1 MPHYQEILPNSRKN
15 PKKITNMNAQ
25 NKIQN
30 YQYFF
35 DDQVREAEREQKT
48 IVKAPINQLI
58 RKEEVVV
65 GFVDH
70 VNVDRGHVIIK
81 FPKDKGPRLKVQ
93 KSLTIIKK
101 RAFAELGEKTAS
113 WNCSLLDFCNNA
125 EYHSAFSELM
135 PLYYIRKNDSMFDY
149 VGCSSVNVNL
159 FELMKNS
166 VASGKLLRVL
176 VFTPF
181 PPVDYFKNLNSYM
194 EMNPFEEQLLI
205 EPKIAFEDWH
215 PEELAYNPD
224 NESAIADTIL
234 VTLEN
239 DDVCI
244 LQGPPGT
251 GKSYT
256 IAQILAHYLEE
267 GKTACVTTMA
277 NKGLIELCQQPPLRE
292 ILEAGRISK
301 TNLSADERRQVKGLK
316 GAVRGLVVP
325 NGELLCSTNYVLS
338 HAFNEQNVLEN
349 GLPTYDIMVIE
360 EASQAYLTSI
370 VAFKSLGKK
379 CLIVGDPMQ
388 LPPIVSNLRKSV
400 YRTWNVNTQ
409 IEGLK
414 TIALGTDIKS
424 YRITTTFRLTPK
436 SASLTGIFYDNR
448 FTSVQKERVDFSK
461 ISSVFFPEEGG
472 VLYHCTDDF
481 TNGIY
486 SRSALRLISDIINDI
501 NINYPKH
508 SLAIISPFKDTVKQL
523 QKMFLTETSIDD
535 FTIETIDRIQGMTVD
550 YAILYIPG
558 RNPGFALD
566 ERRFNVATSRS
577 RSTTLVLADVP
588 LTDFHSIS
596 TRIVTFLRKSK
607 SIGRISTSSI
617 IHKPDPDSREEIKFL
632 YPGLEDIVDLLLENN
647 IDFSHEGEVDL
658 LDQNDVV
665 LASAG
670 MILKK
675 YLIAIDPVDHES
687 ESVFEKAGYRVV
699 DAKDFELSML
709 K

>member
-1 MPHYQEILPNSRKN
+1 MSAN
-15 PKKITNMNAQ
+15 T
-25 NKIQN
+25 KIQN

-35 DDQVREAEREQKT
+35 DDQVKEAEREQKT
-48 IVKAPINQLI
+48 IVKAPINQLL
-58 RKEEVVV
+58 RKEELAQ

-70 VNVDRGHVIIK
+70 VNVERGHVILK

-93 KSLTIIKK
+93 KALTIIKK
-101 RAFAELGEKTAS
+101 SAFSELGDKVS
-113 WNCSLLDFCNNA
+113 NWDCPFIDFCNKQ

-135 PLYYIRKNDSMFDY
+135 PLYYVKKNDSSFDY

-194 EMNPFEEQLLI
+194 EMNPNEEQLLI
-205 EPKIAFEDWH
+205 EPKIAYEDWH

-224 NESAIADTIL
+224 DESAIADTIL
-234 VTLEN
+234 ETLEEEN
-239 DDVCI
+239 VCI

-256 IAQILAHYLEE
+256 IAQILAHYLEQ

-277 NKGLIELCQQPPLRE
+277 NKGLIELCQQPPLKD

-301 TNLSADERRQVKGLK
+301 TNLSADEKRQVRGLK
-316 GAVRGLVVP
+316 STTRGLVVAR
-325 NGELLCSTNYVLS
+325 GELLCSTNYVLS
-338 HAFNEQNVLEN
+338 HAFSAQNVADN
-349 GLPTYDIMVIE
+349 GLPSYDLMVIE

-400 YRTWNVNTQ
+400 YRTWNVHTQ

-436 SASLTGIFYDNR
+436 SAELTGIFYDNR

-461 ISSVFFPEEGG
+461 IPSIFFPNEGG
-472 VLYHCTDDF
+472 VIYHCTNDF

-486 SRSALRLISDIINDI
+486 SRTSLQVISDIISDI
-501 NINYPKH
+501 DAMYPKRAI
-508 SLAIISPFKDTVKQL
+508 AIISPFKDTVKQL
-523 QKMFLTETSIDD
+523 QKTFLTDTRIND

-577 RSTTLVLADVP
+577 RSTTFILTDVP

-596 TRIVTFLRKSK
+596 PRIITFLRS
-607 SIGRISTSSI
+607 SRIIAKVPQSECVAKRSS
-617 IHKPDPDSREEIKFL
+617 DDREDIKFM
-632 YPGLEDIVDLLLENN
+632 YPGLEFIVDQLLDNDIE
-647 IDFSHEGEVDL
+647 FSHEGEVDL
-658 LDQNDVV
+658 LDKNDIV

-675 YLIAIDPVDHES
+675 NMVVIDPIDHES
-687 ESVFEKAGYRVV
+687 EVVFEMAGYKIISS
-699 DAKDFELSML
+699 KDFDINML
-709 K
+709 KQ